1 MSDIAPAHAT
11 RVQNSI
17 MDRVLAARDRLVSSL
32 RFQRIVSSVPGLRKI
47 AQNQAKDV
55 FDLLAGF
62 VYSQTLSAC
71 VELGLL
77 QTLLEGPRSVEE
89 LARVA
94 QLPTEGMERLV
105 AAAVSLKI
113 LSRRSGGRV
122 GLGMRGAAI
131 AGNPGL
137 IGMIEHHRMFYRD
150 LADPVALLQGRN
162 EPTELSRY
170 WGYAGSDGRT
180 LNGYDVAAYSDL
192 MSASQSLVADT
203 VIGAYPFAKHKRM
216 LDAGGGDGTFITRVA
231 AQHPHLQFIHFDLP
245 AVSARARAKFES
257 AGLSG
262 RTQCVS
268 GSFVD
273 DGLPDGAD
281 IVTLVRILHDH
292 SDLNVT
298 KILTR
303 ARAAV
308 MEGGVLLV
316 AEPLAGT
323 RGAESMGDAYFGF
336 YLMAMG
342 KGRPRTKHELEA
354 MLRDAG
360 FSQISEIASPIP
372 LQTRILA
379 AKA

>member
-1 MSDIAPAHAT
+1 
-11 RVQNSI
+11 

-77 QTLLEGPRSVEE
+77 QTLLEAPRSVEE
-89 LARVA
+89 LARMA

>member
-1 MSDIAPAHAT
+1 MSDIAPAHAM
-11 RVQNSI
+11 RVQDSI
-17 MDRVLAARDRLVSSL
+17 MDRVLSARDRLVSSL

-77 QTLLEGPRSVEE
+77 QTLLAGPRSVEE
-89 LARVA
+89 LARET
-94 QLPTEGMERLV
+94 QLPVGAMERLV
-105 AAAVSLKI
+105 AAAVALKI

-170 WGYAGSDGRT
+170 WGYAASDGRG
-180 LNGYDVAAYSDL
+180 LDGRDVAAYSDL
-192 MSASQSLVADT
+192 MSASQTLVADA
-203 VIGAYPFAKHKRM
+203 VIGAYPFSKHKRM

-231 AQHPHLQFIHFDLP
+231 AQHPHLEFFHFDLP
-245 AVSARARAKFES
+245 AVSMRARAKFES
-257 AGLSG
+257 AGLG
-262 RTQCVS
+262 MRAQCVS
-268 GSFVD
+268 GSFLD
-273 DGLPDGAD
+273 DWLPQGAD

-292 SDLNVT
+292 SDLNVK

-303 ARAAV
+303 ARAALTDA
-308 MEGGVLLV
+308 GVLLI

-342 KGRPRTKHELEA
+342 KGRPRTRDELEA
-354 MLRDAG
+354 MAREAG
-360 FSQISEIASPIP
+360 FSHVSEIACPIP
-372 LQTRILA
+372 LQTRILV

>member
-1 MSDIAPAHAT
+1 MSERAPAPAA
-11 RVQNSI
+11 VASNSLF
-17 MDRVLAARDRLVSSL
+17 DRLLGLRDNLVSSL
-32 RFQRIVSSVPGLRKI
+32 RFQRIVSRVPGFRKI

-62 VYSQTLSAC
+62 VYSQALAAC

-77 QTLLEGPRSVEE
+77 QKLIAGPRRIDE
-89 LARVA
+89 LASEAR
-94 QLPTEGMERLV
+94 LPAESMERLI

-113 LSRRSGGRV
+113 VSRRSGGRV

-150 LADPVALLQGRN
+150 LADPVALLRGVNPQ
-162 EPTELSRY
+162 TELSRY
-170 WGYAGSDGRT
+170 WGYAASDGRD
-180 LNGYDVAAYSDL
+180 LQDSDVAAYSDL
-192 MSASQSLVADT
+192 MSASQTLVADA
-203 VIGAYPFAKHKRM
+203 VIDAYPFARHRRM

-231 AQHPHLQFIHFDLP
+231 ARHSDLTFIHFDLP
-245 AVSARARAKFES
+245 AVSDRAKAKFES

-262 RTQCVS
+262 RARTVA
-268 GSFVD
+268 GSFLD
-273 DGLPDGAD
+273 DALPQGAD
-281 IVTLVRILHDH
+281 LMTLVRILHDH
-292 SDLNVT
+292 SDLNVK
-298 KILTR
+298 KILSR
-303 ARAAV
+303 AHAALQP
-308 MEGGVLLV
+308 GGVLLI

-342 KGRPRTKHELEA
+342 KGRPRTSAELED
-354 MLRDAG
+354 MLKDAG
-360 FSQISEIASPIP
+360 FTEVSEIASPIP
-372 LQTRILA
+372 LQTRILC